1 MNPGRTCP
9 LGYRYDPSV
18 FRAAAD
24 ARCEVLYVVGGLYGN
39 EPALDA
45 VIERFAREPGEKRLV
60 FNGDF
65 NWFDIDPAVFGR
77 INERV
82 LGHDALR
89 GNVESELAAADDD
102 AGCGCG
108 YPAWVDD
115 VVVQR
120 SNAIMRRLR
129 ETARRFPALTRR
141 LGRLPMWR
149 RVDVG
154 DARIA
159 IVHGDA
165 ESLAGWGFSQEHL
178 REPPHR
184 ARVQGWF
191 ERAGVDVF
199 ASSHT
204 CLPVFDD
211 LQPAG
216 PRRGGLVLNN
226 GAAGMPNFSGCPEG
240 LLTRI
245 ALHPYAGRERRFGL
259 RRGKL
264 HVDAIAIPYDAERWQ
279 RAFLAQWPSGSE
291 AHASYWLR
299 IVDGPGYAL
308 ADALRTGSD

>member
-1 MNPGRTCP
+1 VNPGRSCP

-18 FRAAAD
+18 FRAAAEV
-24 ARCEVLYVVGGLYGN
+24 RCEVLYVVGGLYGN

-45 VIERFAREPGEKRLV
+45 VIEVFEREPGARHLV

-65 NWFDIDPAVFGR
+65 NWFDVDPRSFR
-77 INERV
+77 RLNERV
-82 LGHDALR
+82 LEHDALR

-115 VVVQR
+115 DVVER

-129 ETARRFPALTRR
+129 ATAQGFPSLVQR
-141 LGRLPMWR
+141 LARLPMWR

-165 ESLAGWGFSQEHL
+165 ESLAGWGFAQEHL
-178 REPPHR
+178 REPAQR

-204 CLPVFDD
+204 CLPVFD
-211 LQPAG
+211 AFEG
-216 PRRGGLVLNN
+216 AAPRRGGLVLNN
-226 GAAGMPNFSGCPEG
+226 GAAGMPNFRGGREG

-259 RRGKL
+259 RRGDL
-264 HVDAIAIPYDAERWQ
+264 HVDAIAIPYDVERWE
-279 RAFLAQWPSGSE
+279 RAFLAQWPPGSD
-291 AHASYWLR
+291 AHVSYGAR
-299 IVDGPGYAL
+299 IRHGPHYSL
-308 ADALRTGSD
+308 ADASRTGRA

>member
-1 MNPGRTCP
+1 MNPGRSCP

-45 VIERFAREPGEKRLV
+45 VMESFERERGARHLV

-65 NWFDIDPAVFGR
+65 NWFDIDPTTFRR
-77 INERV
+77 INER
-82 LGHDALR
+82 LLAHDALR
-89 GNVESELAAADDD
+89 GNVETELGAADDD

-115 VVVQR
+115 DVVQC

-129 ETARRFPALTRR
+129 ETARGVPTLTQR
-141 LGRLPMWR
+141 LARLPMWR

-165 ESLAGWGFSQEHL
+165 ESLAGWGFAQEHL
-178 REPPHR
+178 RQPSHR
-184 ARVQGWF
+184 ALVQGWF

-199 ASSHT
+199 ASTHT
-204 CLPVFDD
+204 CLPVFDTFKSAA
-211 LQPAG
+211 LP
-216 PRRGGLVLNN
+216 RGGLVLNN
-226 GAAGMPNFSGCPEG
+226 GAAGMPNFRACREG

-245 ALHPYAGRERRFGL
+245 GLHPYPGRERRFGV
-259 RRGKL
+259 RHGDL
-264 HVDAIAIPYDAERWQ
+264 HVDAIAISYDVERWEQ
-279 RAFLAQWPSGSE
+279 AFLAQWPPGSD
-291 AHASYWLR
+291 AHAAYWTR
-299 IVDGPGYAL
+299 IAHGPDYAPS
-308 ADALRTGSD
+308 DAVRTGSD